1 MNTTKVKTVSTTR
14 IKGGLWIF
22 CRLVATSHIFLTY
35 LYHCHILGLCNAE
48 GSLCLFSRTTI
59 HITGQLC
66 MSFSFSPYSF
76 SSSSIINFAG
86 LLYLPEGRF
95 TYRSSV
101 QKNANMVQTTTKVP
115 SSSNIFGRNSR
126 INSQIARTPLL
137 HTLQSITS
145 HVTSTGCLKMT
156 SHP

>member
-1 MNTTKVKTVSTTR
+1 MVLIGVVVVVVVLLMLQDGYIYQKV
-14 IKGGLWIF
+14 GL
-22 CRLVATSHIFLTY
+22 H
-35 LYHCHILGLCNAE
+35 
-48 GSLCLFSRTTI
+48 
-59 HITGQLC
+59 TGPQ
-66 MSFSFSPYSF
+66 FK
-76 SSSSIINFAG
+76 
-86 LLYLPEGRF
+86 
-95 TYRSSV
+95 
-101 QKNANMVQTTTKVP
+101 KNANMVQTTTKVP